1 MELKLAIIGCGTKAT
16 QYIQTWI
23 LRSDIRLHA
32 IMDPNSNAMDNVC
45 RIALQQQK
53 PAPTCYSSW
62 QQLLQDNAAELDAV
76 YICTPHASHAEQ
88 ALLALQ
94 LELDVL
100 LEKPMVTS
108 VAEAEALAAAQ
119 QQSGKALVVAYQ
131 GGLSPLVAE
140 LKNAIAKQ
148 TYGPLVSINAA
159 IWESWA
165 ENYKGH
171 WKQIPEI
178 SGGGFMFDTGAHM
191 MNTVSKITSQPFS
204 RISAIMH
211 NHGYPVDVVTT
222 VSGELSDGTLFN
234 LHACGRSIRCVSRIE
249 CYFPQAIVRICA
261 WGRWLEIE
269 DAQGNVMR
277 KEQEAAN
284 NLMNVFM
291 QVRTGEIENPSDVQQ
306 GLRMAQLW
314 DAIKLSASQHGQP
327 VTL

>member
-23 LRSDIRLHA
+23 VRPDIKLIA
-32 IMDPNSNAMDNVC
+32 IMDPNTKAMDNVC
-45 RIALQQQK
+45 SIAQQQHK
-53 PAPTCYSSW
+53 QAPACYNSW
-62 QQLLQDNAAELDAV
+62 QQLLQDNAAQLDAV

-88 ALLALQ
+88 ALLALE
-94 LELDVL
+94 LGLDVL

-119 QQSGKALVVAYQ
+119 QKSGKTLVVAYQ
-131 GGLSPLVAE
+131 GGLSPLVQE
-140 LKNAIAKQ
+140 LKDAIASQK
-148 TYGPLVSINAA
+148 YGALVSINAA
-159 IWESWA
+159 IWEDWA
-165 ENYKGH
+165 DKYQGH
-171 WKQIPEI
+171 WKQVPAI

-191 MNTVSKITSQPFS
+191 MNTVSKITSKPFA

-211 NHGYPVDVVTT
+211 NHGFPVDVVTT
-222 VSGELSDGTLFN
+222 VSGELNDGTLFN

-261 WGRWLEIE
+261 WGRWMEIE
-269 DAQGNVMR
+269 DAQGNVVR

-291 QVRTGEIENPSDVQQ
+291 QVRKGEIDNPSDVQQ

-314 DAIKLSASQHGQP
+314 DAIKLSASRDGVP

>member
-23 LRSDIRLHA
+23 VRSDIQLLA
-32 IMDPNSNAMDNVC
+32 VMDPNGKAMDNVC
-45 RIALQQQK
+45 NIAAQAGK
-53 PAPTCYSSW
+53 TAPLCFDSW
-62 QQLLQDNAAELDAV
+62 QTLLKEQHQQLDAV
-76 YICTPHASHAEQ
+76 YICTPHANHAEQ
-88 ALLALQ
+88 ALLALE
-94 LELDVL
+94 LGLDVL

-119 QQSGKALVVAYQ
+119 QKSGKTLVVAYQ
-131 GGLSPLVAE
+131 GGLSPLVQE
-140 LKNAIAKQ
+140 LKDAIASEK
-148 TYGPLVSINAA
+148 YGALVSINAA
-159 IWESWA
+159 IWEDWA
-165 ENYKGH
+165 DKYKGH
-171 WKQIPEI
+171 WKQVPEI

-191 MNTVSKITSQPFS
+191 MNTVSKITSKPFS

-211 NHGYPVDVVTT
+211 NHGFPVDVVTS
-222 VSGELSDGTLFN
+222 VSGELNDGTLFN

-261 WGRWLEIE
+261 WGRWMEIE
-269 DAQGNVMR
+269 DAQGNVVR
-277 KEQEAAN
+277 KDQEAAN

-291 QVRTGEIENPSDVQQ
+291 QTRNGEIENPSDVQQ

-314 DAIKLSASQHGQP
+314 DAIKLSASQHGVP